1 MRVRIRSA
9 HSNKVHEIQS
19 MESSGKSH
27 EVPSTAEEVLLGLN
41 RIFPI
46 VKRLYGV
53 RKIGIFGTFARR
65 DPDDSGRTELLVE
78 FSKGFETYRFYLD
91 LRQYLCEHLG
101 IEVYLVT
108 SRVYQEGENP
118 AGGKPGDIPVDREP
132 VAALIA
138 DFETLAE
145 KCGGLS
151 VEAFSRNSSLRDF
164 AEECLETAALI
175 VRETSPETKKSGPKI
190 PWGEIEAIG
199 ADIACSRYPADP
211 HLVWH
216 YIHSDVPVILG
227 NLRRLATN

>member
-1 MRVRIRSA
+1 
-9 HSNKVHEIQS
+9 
-19 MESSGKSH
+19 MENPGKRN
-27 EVPSTAEEVLLGLN
+27 EEPTAAEQVLLGLN
-41 RIFPI
+41 KVFPI
-46 VKRLYGV
+46 IKRLYGV

-65 DPDDSGRTELLVE
+65 DPDDGGRTELLVE

-118 AGGKPGDIPVDREP
+118 AGKNPGDIPLDGEP

-138 DFETLAE
+138 GFETLAE

-151 VEAFSRNSSLRDF
+151 VEAFSRNICLRDF

-175 VRETSPETKKSGPKI
+175 VRETSPEIKKSGPKI
-190 PWGEIEAIG
+190 PWEEIEAIG

-227 NLRRLATN
+227 NLHRLATN